1 MSGLPYDRTPS
12 PQPESEAHV
21 AEAALTEPSALD
33 MALDDYVPAG
43 QPVPDHVQS
52 LMGRMSKGKVY
63 LLDESPAI
71 VLVDGKDRI
80 RGDPVSLTAI
90 LRLVEADHSAS
101 PTSLPSWTST
111 TPPSGCVSTPMIH
124 IL

>member
-1 MSGLPYDRTPS
+1 MNVTLPLSPRPRTNTHLVTYISSTTFNIMSGLPYDRTPS
-12 PQPESEAHV
+12 PQPEAEAHI

-90 LRLVEADHSAS
+90 LRLV
-101 PTSLPSWTST
+101 
-111 TPPSGCVSTPMIH
+111 
-124 IL
+124 

>member
-12 PQPESEAHV
+12 PQ
-21 AEAALTEPSALD
+21 AEAPVADPSLTEPSALD

-71 VLVDGKDRI
+71 VLVDGKERI
-80 RGDPVSLTAI
+80 RGDPVCLQ
-90 LRLVEADHSAS
+90 SA
-101 PTSLPSWTST
+101 LP
-111 TPPSGCVSTPMIH
+111 V
-124 IL
+124 L

>member
-12 PQPESEAHV
+12 PQPEAPALET
-21 AEAALTEPSALD
+21 ALTEPSALD

-43 QPVPDHVQS
+43 QPMPDHVQS

-71 VLVDGKDRI
+71 VLVDGKERI
-80 RGDPVSLTAI
+80 RGDPVSLT
-90 LRLVEADHSAS
+90 S
-101 PTSLPSWTST
+101 PAQLA
-111 TPPSGCVSTPMIH
+111 
-124 IL
+124 

>member
-12 PQPESEAHV
+12 PQPEAEAHI

-90 LRLVEADHSAS
+90 LRLV
-101 PTSLPSWTST
+101 
-111 TPPSGCVSTPMIH
+111 
-124 IL
+124 